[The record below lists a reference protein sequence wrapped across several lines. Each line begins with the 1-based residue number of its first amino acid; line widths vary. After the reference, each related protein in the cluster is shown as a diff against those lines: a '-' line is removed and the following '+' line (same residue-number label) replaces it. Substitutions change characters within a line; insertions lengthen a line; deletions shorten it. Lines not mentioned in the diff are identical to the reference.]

1 MDGLRVESDKG
12 AGSRKGIE
20 GSGDERL
27 GEHRL
32 MITYSFELITL
43 NVKCTLCVKIHK

>member
-1 MDGLRVESDKG
+1 MGGLRVEG
-12 AGSRKGIE
+12 AGSRKEIE

-27 GEHRL
+27 GEHSV
-32 MITYSFELITL
+32 MITYSFELVNL